1 MAGPPK
7 KLLGKPSEDSDEDDD
22 DDDDDDVDD
31 DDDDDDDV
39 AAPPLEGMYD
49 PSEFENLNVQ
59 VFGFFL
65 IHNFDSLCSASQPL
79 VFSNPQYIIKYNNNT
94 IEIWATRSE
103 CLRPRST
110 YLDTDHY

>member
-59 VFGFFL
+59 VRL
-65 IHNFDSLCSASQPL
+65 I
-79 VFSNPQYIIKYNNNT
+79 IIKLLLIMDWLEALERKY
-94 IEIWATRSE
+94 
-103 CLRPRST
+103 
-110 YLDTDHY
+110 